1 MVEKLV
7 EIGILFDF
15 YGKLLS
21 YKQYTAI
28 ELYYIDDL
36 SLAEIGKELG
46 ISRQGVYD
54 TLKRAEQKLYEY
66 EDILGLVKKFRN
78 NRIEIMRIAEIA
90 AEIEKE
96 SEIIDNQ
103 KIRKEAFYIKELV
116 RKIMDDSQEVVD

>member
-1 MVEKLV
+1 MMEKLV